1 MIFNVNDHYF
11 SLIIINIQYPGS
23 KFQNLCWSLYKLGSN
38 NSEIV
43 PMTRPLKHCPKN
55 FWRPKNVDLKTAK
68 TRMYIYIYI
77 HMCAYIH
84 TDIYYIH
91 ILFTYA
97 YVRHTPKDMVYV
109 YIYIYIYHC
118 IILNML
124 DASPTWTLQAK
135 YQRTKTPEQWTR
147 VQISAT
153 RWELGQGWL
162 LNSGVHS

>member
-68 TRMYIYIYI
+68 TRMSIYIYTYVCI
-77 HMCAYIH
+77 YTYGYIL
-84 TDIYYIH
+84 Y
-91 ILFTYA
+91 TY
-97 YVRHTPKDMVYV
+97 T
-109 YIYIYIYHC
+109 IYICICTSHPQRHGLCVYIYHC

-147 VQISAT
+147 VHISAT
-153 RWELGQGWL
+153 RWELGQGRL

>member
-68 TRMYIYIYI
+68 TRMSIYIYI
-77 HMCAYIH
+77 CVHIYIR
-84 TDIYYIH
+84 IY
-91 ILFTYA
+91 T
-97 YVRHTPKDMVYV
+97 
-109 YIYIYIYHC
+109 IYIYYLHMHMYVTPPKTWFMCIYISLYHIKYAGC
-118 IILNML
+118 IPNMNF
-124 DASPTWTLQAK
+124 AGEVSAYENTWAMNSSSYISDTLGAWP
-135 YQRTKTPEQWTR
+135 RAA
-147 VQISAT
+147 V
-153 RWELGQGWL
+153 ELGCT
-162 LNSGVHS
+162 

>member
-1 MIFNVNDHYF
+1 MIVNVNDHYF

-77 HMCAYIH
+77 CVHIYIRIY
-84 TDIYYIH
+84 TIYIYYLH
-91 ILFTYA
+91 MHM
-97 YVRHTPKDMVYV
+97 YVTPPKTWFMC
-109 YIYIYIYHC
+109 IYIYHC

-135 YQRTKTPEQWTR
+135 YQRTKTPEPWTR
-147 VQISAT
+147 VHISAT
-153 RWELGQGWL
+153 RWELGQGRL

>member
-1 MIFNVNDHYF
+1 MIVNVNDHYF

-77 HMCAYIH
+77 CVHIYIRIY
-84 TDIYYIH
+84 TIYIYYLH
-91 ILFTYA
+91 MHM
-97 YVRHTPKDMVYV
+97 YVTPPKTWFMC
-109 YIYIYIYHC
+109 IYIYHC

-147 VQISAT
+147 VHISAT
-153 RWELGQGWL
+153 RWELGQGRL